1 MLFSNAYNYAI
12 LAFTTNP
19 CNKNNPLPTYFIP
32 KAKLLEEPTRLTK
45 EFVLSIEVRDY
56 NRRIIDIILTS

>member
-19 CNKNNPLPTYFIP
+19 YNKNNLLPIYFIP

-45 EFVLSIEVRDY
+45 ESVLSIEVRDY
-56 NRRIIDIILTS
+56 NRRVINIIITS